1 MGSASTD
8 GTGGLLPPALAQRRR
23 PRHVLHVHGVPRVLG
38 EVGRA
43 LGGAR
48 AALAQLPLRARR
60 VHAQRA
66 HIGES
71 LFILRIVLD
80 RYPTTYTYLSPVQ
93 TRS

>member
-1 MGSASTD
+1 MGSAGSD
-8 GTGGLLPPALAQRRR
+8 GTGGLLPPAVAQRRR

-43 LGGAR
+43 VGGAR

-71 LFILRIVLD
+71 LSILWTILD
-80 RYPTTYTYLSPVQ
+80 RYPKTYLYLSLVQ

>member
-1 MGSASTD
+1 MGSAGTD

-80 RYPTTYTYLSPVQ
+80 RYSTTYTYLSPVQ

>member
-8 GTGGLLPPALAQRRR
+8 GAGGLLPPAVAQRRR

-71 LFILRIVLD
+71 LFILWIVSD
-80 RYPTTYTYLSPVQ
+80 RYPTTYLSPVP

>member
-1 MGSASTD
+1 MGVA
-8 GTGGLLPPALAQRRR
+8 GAHGAGGLLPPAVAQRRR

-48 AALAQLPLRARR
+48 APLAQLPLRARR

-66 HIGES
+66 HIGMTPLSVFE
-71 LFILRIVLD
+71 FIVLKK
-80 RYPTTYTYLSPVQ
+80 YFLLFC
-93 TRS
+93 

>member
-80 RYPTTYTYLSPVQ
+80 IPI
-93 TRS
+93 